1 MPKMFGQLLLYSF
14 ERAGKALEESGDDAC
29 VEPPVPIPNTA
40 VKHARAEGTWLE
52 TAWENR
58 SLPVYF
64 MAGVVKWLTHWIVAP
79 ACMGSI
85 PITRPIVKIG
95 CQGMFY
101 LFDSHNRGIAQ
112 LVE

>member
-52 TAWENR
+52 TAWANR
-58 SLPVYF
+58 SLPVKALAY
-64 MAGVVKWLTHWIVAP
+64 AGA
-79 ACMGSI
+79 
-85 PITRPIVKIG
+85 
-95 CQGMFY
+95 FF
-101 LFDSHNRGIAQ
+101 LFLRGV
-112 LVE
+112 LF

>member
-64 MAGVVKWLTHWIVAP
+64 YGGCGEVVNTLD
-79 ACMGSI
+79 CGSSMHGFD
-85 PITRPIVKIG
+85 PHHSPHCKNRLSGNV
-95 CQGMFY
+95 
-101 LFDSHNRGIAQ
+101 LFD
-112 LVE
+112 

>member
-14 ERAGKALEESGDDAC
+14 ERARKALEESGDDAC

-58 SLPVYF
+58 SLPVTDLSEKRTRRAKP
-64 MAGVVKWLTHWIVAP
+64 MGKQVACENVP
-79 ACMGSI
+79 GAKCDWSTLIAI
-85 PITRPIVKIG
+85 P
-95 CQGMFY
+95 
-101 LFDSHNRGIAQ
+101 
-112 LVE
+112 